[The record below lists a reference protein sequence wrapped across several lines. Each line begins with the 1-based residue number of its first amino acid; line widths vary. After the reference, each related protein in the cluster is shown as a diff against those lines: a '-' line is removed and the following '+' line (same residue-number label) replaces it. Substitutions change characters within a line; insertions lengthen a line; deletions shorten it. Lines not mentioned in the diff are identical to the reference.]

1 VQLKNKKN
9 ATTLVLARF
18 ACELAPDMIPVSAY
32 EAAKKCIL
40 DLVAAAAAGSR
51 SPAARAVLDLSERL
65 FSSGPSDVWFSGK
78 TFNAP
83 GAAYVNST
91 FASALDLD
99 DGHRQ
104 AMGHPGASI
113 IPAALAVAQETN
125 AGGSELLAAIVI
137 GYEVAI
143 RVAAARDHAAL
154 DTLATG
160 RWCAYGAAAAGGRLR
175 QMNPDNLAEAL
186 AIAGVQAPCLSA
198 AGYSQVMGNSAKEGI
213 PWATLTG
220 LSALWLAD
228 KGFTGPTDIFD
239 HPDYYDHAKI
249 ISDLGKRF
257 AIEGVYFKAY
267 ACCRWIHSAIDALC
281 LIMAENGLN
290 AEMIGRLE
298 VCTFERALR
307 LNNYPDPN
315 SLEDVQYSIPFCMAV
330 AAIEGKEGLLP
341 LTSDLLSR
349 KDIVS
354 FAHRIQLYS
363 DRKSNRLFPGMA
375 PARVIAHTKKGVFE
389 KWVESPKG
397 DLSNPMDFMEIENKL
412 RRLSRPYRSDSFP
425 GKIRDAINSLEKSG
439 IDALMVELKKR

>member
-1 VQLKNKKN
+1 
-9 ATTLVLARF
+9 
-18 ACELAPDMIPVSAY
+18 
-32 EAAKKCIL
+32 
-40 DLVAAAAAGSR
+40 
-51 SPAARAVLDLSERL
+51 
-65 FSSGPSDVWFSGK
+65 
-78 TFNAP
+78 
-83 GAAYVNST
+83 
-91 FASALDLD
+91 
-99 DGHRQ
+99 
-104 AMGHPGASI
+104 
-113 IPAALAVAQETN
+113 
-125 AGGSELLAAIVI
+125 
-137 GYEVAI
+137 
-143 RVAAARDHAAL
+143 
-154 DTLATG
+154 
-160 RWCAYGAAAAGGRLR
+160 
-175 QMNPDNLAEAL
+175 MNPDKLAEAL
-186 AIAGVQAPCLSA
+186 AVAGVQAPGLSA

-228 KGFTGPTDIFD
+228 KGFTGPTDILD

-290 AEMIGRLE
+290 ADMIGRLE

-330 AAIEGKEGLLP
+330 AAIEGKEGLLL

-389 KWVESPKG
+389 KWVKSPKG
-397 DLSNPMDFMEIENKL
+397 DLSNPMNFMEIENKL
-412 RRLSRPYRSDSFP
+412 RRLSWQNRPDTFP
-425 GKIRDAINSLEKSG
+425 GKIRDAINSLENSG